1 MCCSI
6 AKGKVIENAKVVK
19 QADGRARIFVAL
31 ADGVVDSPAVE
42 RLAGGEIAHIYEI
55 PFPGGSPRAAC
66 EVARKLRAGKRAEIR
81 YVDVSCSLMH
91 DAGVVQPPHYSVVA
105 GKRAYCVFRLGMP
118 GGVSVSG

>member
-1 MCCSI
+1 MCFSI

-31 ADGVVDSPAVE
+31 ADGVADSPAVE
-42 RLAGGEIAHIYEI
+42 RLAGDEVAHIYEI
-55 PFPGGSPRAAC
+55 PFSGGSPRAAC
-66 EVARKLRAGKRAEIR
+66 EAARKLRAGKLAEIR

-105 GKRAYCVFRLGMP
+105 GKQAYCVFRLGMP
-118 GGVSVSG
+118 GGVSVSV